1 MRMMNN
7 HADSAIRMM
16 TDAATLST
24 DQDLAWIAA
33 SRGGDVQAFNRLVL
47 KWERRVYNVALR
59 MLRDREEAA
68 EVTQESFLSAWRGVR
83 NFRQH
88 AKFSTWL
95 YRIVINQCL
104 TRLSHRPP
112 GIHLPLTDDEAEPNY
127 PSVRL
132 QITETQPEALLRE
145 EQSRRVLAAME
156 LLPPNQRAVVELKF
170 FQELTF
176 EEIGV
181 ILDTPQST
189 VKSRLYSALET
200 LKSKLGCEI

>member
-1 MRMMNN
+1 MWMMSN
-7 HADSAIRMM
+7 HADSAIEM
-16 TDAATLST
+16 TADVGALST
-24 DQDLAWIAA
+24 EQDLTWIAA
-33 SRGGDVQAFNRLVL
+33 SRNGDVQAFNRLVL
-47 KWERRVYNVALR
+47 KWECRVYNVALR
-59 MLRDREEAA
+59 MLRNREEAA
-68 EVTQESFLSAWRGVR
+68 EAAQESFLSAWRGIR
-83 NFRQH
+83 NFRQG

-112 GIHLPLTDDEAEPNY
+112 GIHLSLADEDEPDS
-127 PSVRL
+127 PAARL
-132 QITETQPEALLRE
+132 QIAETQPEALLRE
-145 EQSRRVLAAME
+145 EQRRRVLTAME
-156 LLPPNQRAVVELKF
+156 FLPPNQRAVVELKF

-189 VKSRLYSALET
+189 VKSRLYSALAT